1 MEINR
6 KSAMKI
12 WEEQFGGGVSAVD
25 FAGRRIQKGAYG
37 QRTSS
42 FGWELVHILPKTEG
56 GKTEPSNLICV
67 HVRTAD
73 EKSDLFPSFKAN
85 EVSYVISESEG
96 VWSID
101 VSNDITAIAEQEA
114 KTLAA
119 MQYWDNMFG
128 AEAERAEDFAGRE
141 MIKADYGTENP
152 GAWKTAYYVAS
163 KPMDDKNTYIANI
176 ATVEEAFER
185 TAFKA
190 NGKQFSLNK
199 DNGSYFFREVVPKPA
214 QKQFSVGD
222 YTDVSEYIDRATAE
236 FSAPENTHVW
246 LDFITVKV
254 LTAPAAA
261 QYIPGALTDTVS
273 MILRE
278 QAGMWLSS
286 EVSEMSEEDGTRHI
300 FITYRFASPKT
311 SDLERIFGAAML
323 INTYA
328 ELIMRK
334 FGLRQ
339 FKIYNYANR
348 FETSQL
354 HYSVGMLAAHN
365 PEYKSLM
372 TNIYQSEKGFYENEN
387 ANTLY
392 VSQFIVYNIP
402 ALSEIHGEN
411 TVYHT
416 EANMVEHNFVYPDVV
431 PPSEAESGSEEQ

>member
-1 MEINR
+1 
-6 KSAMKI
+6 MKI
-12 WEEQFGGGVSAVD
+12 WEEQFGNSVGAVD
-25 FAGRRIQKGAYG
+25 FSGRKIQKGAYG
-37 QRTSS
+37 QLTSS

-56 GKTEPSNLICV
+56 GKTEPANLLCV

-73 EKSDLFPSFKAN
+73 EKSDLFPTFKAN
-85 EVSYVISESEG
+85 EVSYVITESDG
-96 VWSID
+96 KWIID
-101 VSNDITAIAEQEA
+101 VSSDITAIAEQEA
-114 KTLAA
+114 KTIAA
-119 MQYWDNMFG
+119 MQLWDKLFG
-128 AEAERAEDFAGRE
+128 ADTEKAEDFAGRE
-141 MIKADYGTENP
+141 MIKADYGTENA
-152 GAWKTAYYVAS
+152 GAWKTTYYVSS
-163 KPMDDKNTYIANI
+163 KPMDDKNTYIANV

-199 DNGSYFFREVVPKPA
+199 DNGTYFFREAVPKPV

-222 YTDVSEYIDRATAE
+222 YADVAEYIDRATAE

-246 LDFITVKV
+246 LDFITVRVITNPGAEKYV
-254 LTAPAAA
+254 S
-261 QYIPGALTDTVS
+261 GALTDTVS

-278 QAGMWLSS
+278 QAGMWISS
-286 EVSEMSEEDGTRHI
+286 EVSEMSEENGTEHI
-300 FITYRFASPKT
+300 FITYRYASSKT

-323 INTYA
+323 LNTYA
-328 ELIMRK
+328 SLVMER
-334 FGLRQ
+334 FGLTQ

-372 TNIYQSEKGFYENEN
+372 TNIYQSERGFYENEN

-402 ALSEIHGEN
+402 ALSEVHGEG
-411 TVYHT
+411 TVYYT
-416 EANMVEHNFVYPDVV
+416 EANMVEHNFVYPDIKPVEEN
-431 PPSEAESGSEEQ
+431 SETEK